1 MADKRVTAA
10 NRFFTFIL
18 MNIGILILA
27 VGIYFFTVPN
37 GFAIGGVGGLSIVLA
52 EITKN
57 IIPQLTQATYMAIIN
72 VILLILGVVI
82 LGRKCGFLTI
92 YCSLMLSAITW
103 LFEHFIPLE
112 GSFVT
117 EKGTLTNYPLLEL
130 VFVIL
135 CMSFGTAILFKCNAS
150 SGGTD
155 IVALIL
161 RKYTSMNVSVAL
173 VFSDILIVIST
184 FFVYNVEV
192 GLFAVLGL
200 FAKTFMV
207 DDVMDS
213 INMCKAFTIIT
224 TKHEEISAFIMND
237 IKHGATIYDARGVY
251 TGDPR
256 KVIVTVCKRGETA
269 RLRRKVMEIDPDAF
283 IILTKTSEITGKG
296 FMDTNQ

>member
-1 MADKRVTAA
+1 MADKHVTVMQ
-10 NRFFTFIL
+10 RIFTFIL
-18 MNIGILILA
+18 MNIGVLFLA
-27 VGIYFFTVPN
+27 IGIYFFTVPN

-52 EITKN
+52 RAFPFIS
-57 IIPQLTQATYMAIIN
+57 QATYMAIIN
-72 VILLILGVVI
+72 VILLTLGVII

-92 YCSLMLSAITW
+92 YCSLTLSAVTW
-103 LFEHFIPLE
+103 LFERFIPLE
-112 GSFVT
+112 GSSFVT
-117 EKGTLTNYPLLEL
+117 ENGTLTHYPLLEL

-135 CMSFGTAILFKCNAS
+135 CMSIGSAILFKCNAS

-155 IVALIL
+155 IIALIV
-161 RKYTSMNVSVAL
+161 RKYTRMNVSIAL
-173 VFSDILIVIST
+173 LFSDILIVIST
-184 FFVYNVEV
+184 FFVYNIEV

-200 FAKTFMV
+200 FAKTFVV

-224 TKHEEISAFIMND
+224 TKHEEISEFIIND

-251 TGDPR
+251 TGDKR
-256 KVIVTVCKRGETA
+256 KVIVTVCKRGETS